1 MLLEIK
7 FFILSLSIASYFS
20 TKFSTV
26 LNSAIKLEAVFMPTP
41 GTPGTLS
48 TLSPIRACTSITL
61 SGVTPN
67 FSCTLSI
74 SMKIFLIGS
83 YIFMSSETSCI
94 KSLSDEKIVTM
105 APSSVA
111 FLARVAIMSSA
122 SYPFLSIAK
131 KPNASVA
138 SLIN

>member
-1 MLLEIK
+1 MLHFSIK
-7 FFILSLSIASYFS
+7 VS
-20 TKFSTV
+20 TFP
-26 LNSAIKLEAVFMPTP
+26 NSEIKLEAVLTPTP

-48 TLSPIRACTSITL
+48 TVSPTRACTSITL

-67 FSCTLSI
+67 FSFTRSI
-74 SMKIFLIGS
+74 SMKIFLMGS
-83 YIFMSSETSCI
+83 YIFISFETSCI

-111 FLARVAIMSSA
+111 FLERVAIMSSA
-122 SYPFLSIAK
+122 SYPFLSIAI